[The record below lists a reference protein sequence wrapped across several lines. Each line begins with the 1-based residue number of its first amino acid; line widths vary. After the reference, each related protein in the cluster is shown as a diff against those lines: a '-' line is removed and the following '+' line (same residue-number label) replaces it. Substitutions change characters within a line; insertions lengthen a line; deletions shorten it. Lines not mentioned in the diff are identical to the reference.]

1 MMHLIRWA
9 ALAAAALLCTGP
21 AIAAEK
27 RYGLTSFETIEVDA
41 DVTVEV
47 TARAPVSA
55 VASGSPDALDRL
67 LVEARDG
74 KLVIKM
80 RRFAGD
86 GGTGAGA
93 GPVVVR
99 VNDAHPGSALL
110 AGAGAPGTDTPRG
123 ELGRG

>member
-55 VASGSPDALDRL
+55 VASGSQDALDRL
-67 LVEARDG
+67 LVEARD
-74 KLVIKM
+74 KSDEHTSELQSLM
-80 RRFAGD
+80 RISYA
-86 GGTGAGA
+86 
-93 GPVVVR
+93 VLCLKKK
-99 VNDAHPGSALL
+99 HP
-110 AGAGAPGTDTPRG
+110 
-123 ELGRG
+123 

>member
-55 VASGSPDALDRL
+55 VASGSQDALDRL

-86 GGTGAGA
+86 GEKGAGA

-99 VNDAHPGSALL
+99 VHRSEEH
-110 AGAGAPGTDTPRG
+110 TS
-123 ELGRG
+123 ELQSLM

>member
-55 VASGSPDALDRL
+55 VASGSPDAPHRL
-67 LVEARDG
+67 MVEARDG
-74 KLVIKM
+74 QLVIQM
-80 RRFAGD
+80 RRFGGD
-86 GGTGAGA
+86 GDKGAGA
-93 GPVVVR
+93 GPGVVR
-99 VNDAHPGSALL
+99 GNGSGERSRGKEGVN
-110 AGAGAPGTDTPRG
+110 
-123 ELGRG
+123 